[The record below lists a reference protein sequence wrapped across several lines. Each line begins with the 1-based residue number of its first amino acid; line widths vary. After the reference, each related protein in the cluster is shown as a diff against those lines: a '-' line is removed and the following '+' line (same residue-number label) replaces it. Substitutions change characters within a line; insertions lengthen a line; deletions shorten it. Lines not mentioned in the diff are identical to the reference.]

1 MADTVRLVSKI
12 HIRGR
17 IEDVWREI
25 TKTDEPQLAF
35 FGAQMHR
42 IFLGPGSPVQM
53 RTPDG
58 KYTSVVGE
66 ILEVSPPHR
75 FSHTMRFTAYDEPYC
90 KVTYVLEAVDDG
102 VEFTL
107 ISEDVPKGSKTEKDM
122 TRGGD
127 FIVKTLKEIVET
139 GRPAFG
145 TRVLY
150 LCFGLLAL
158 FTPARCR
165 SDQWPLQEV
174 NHG

>member
-12 HIRGR
+12 HIQGR

-35 FGAQMHR
+35 FGAQMYR
-42 IFLGPGSPVQM
+42 LTLGAGSPVQM
-53 RTPDG
+53 RTPDNRF
-58 KYTSVVGE
+58 TSVVGE

-75 FSHTMRFTAYDEPYC
+75 FSHTMKFTAYDDPYC
-90 KVTYVLEAVDDG
+90 KVTYDLKEVGGG

-107 ISEDVPKGSKTEKDM
+107 TSEDIPAGSKTEKDM
-122 TRGGD
+122 RRGGD
-127 FIVKTLKEIVET
+127 FIVKTLKQIVET

-150 LCFGLLAL
+150 GLFGLLAFL
-158 FTPARCR
+158 TPAKCK
-165 SDQWPLQEV
+165 SEHWPLKEPS
-174 NHG
+174 NA